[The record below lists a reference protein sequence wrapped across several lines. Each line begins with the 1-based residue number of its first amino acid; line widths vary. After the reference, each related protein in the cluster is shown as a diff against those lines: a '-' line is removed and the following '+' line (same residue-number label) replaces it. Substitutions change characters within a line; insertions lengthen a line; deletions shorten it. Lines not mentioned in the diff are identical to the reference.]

1 MDVWPHHGLEDDLR
15 PRMAALLES
24 GQPFV
29 LVTLFAADG
38 GPRGLGAQMV
48 VTETESWGFLS
59 GGCIEAEVALQGRKA
74 LADGEPRHL
83 VYGVGSPWVDTPL
96 PCGGRLDLLAERI
109 GPNDPA
115 IAGLVAA
122 YRDRQAVRYRSD
134 GRTRECLAA
143 AEPGAAGAPAR
154 SAFTV
159 DQLFTPVQ
167 KLVVIGNDPIALA
180 IAAMGARLGWCS
192 HIVAKGG
199 PAEPP
204 GLGVTH
210 HRGDAVAAMRAIA
223 PDASTAV
230 AVATH
235 DAHDD
240 QRAIVAALAT
250 RAGYIGVLGARRRIP
265 ERLARLRKAGL
276 SETDLAR
283 LHMPIGLP
291 IAAAT
296 PWEIAV
302 SVTAQIIAERAERAK
317 RAAA

>member
-15 PRMAALLES
+15 PRMAKLLEN

-48 VTETESWGFLS
+48 VTDAESWGFLS
-59 GGCIEAEVALQGRKA
+59 GGCIESEVALQGRKT

-83 VYGVGSPWVDTPL
+83 VYGAGSPWVDTPL
-96 PCGGRLDLLAERI
+96 PCGGRLDLLAEFI
-109 GPNDPA
+109 APGDPA
-115 IAGLVAA
+115 IAALVAA
-122 YRDRQAVRYRSD
+122 YGERRPVRYRSN
-134 GRTRECLAA
+134 GRTRECL
-143 AEPGAAGAPAR
+143 PVSAGAK
-154 SAFTV
+154 SAAMV
-159 DQLFTPVQ
+159 DQLFTPAQ
-167 KLVVIGNDPIALA
+167 KLVVIGSDPIALA

-199 PAEPP
+199 PAESP
-204 GLGVTH
+204 GLGVSH
-210 HRGDAVAAMRAIA
+210 HRGDAVAALRAIA
-223 PDASTAV
+223 PDADTAV

-240 QRAIVAALAT
+240 ERAIIAALAT
-250 RAGYIGVLGARRRIP
+250 DAGYIGVLGARRRIP
-265 ERLARLRKAGL
+265 QRLARLRASGA
-276 SETDLAR
+276 SEADLAR

-296 PWEIAV
+296 PWEIAI
-302 SVTAQIIAERAERAK
+302 SVTAQIIAERAARAE

>member
-15 PRMAALLES
+15 PRMAGLIE
-24 GQPFV
+24 GGRPFV

-59 GGCIEAEVALQGRKA
+59 GGCIEAEVALQGRKT

-83 VYGVGSPWVDTPL
+83 VYGAGSPWVDTPL

-109 GPNDPA
+109 EPDDPA
-115 IAGLVAA
+115 IGALVAA
-122 YRDRQAVRYRSD
+122 YDGRRSVRYRSD
-134 GRTRECLAA
+134 GRTRDCLAA
-143 AEPGAAGAPAR
+143 PAAAGA
-154 SAFTV
+154 AFTV
-159 DQLFTPVQ
+159 DQVFRPVQ
-167 KLVVIGNDPIALA
+167 KLIVIGNDPIALA

-199 PAEPP
+199 PAEGP
-204 GLGVTH
+204 GLGVSH
-210 HRGDAVAAMRAIA
+210 HRGDAVAALQAIA
-223 PDASTAV
+223 PDAWTAV

-240 QRAIVAALAT
+240 ERAVVAALAT
-250 RAGYIGVLGARRRIP
+250 EAGYIGVLGARRRIP
-265 ERLARLRKAGL
+265 ERLARLRRRGL
-276 SETDLAR
+276 SEADIDR

-291 IAAAT
+291 IAAGG
-296 PWEIAV
+296 PWEIAI
-302 SVTAQIIAERAERAK
+302 SVTAQIIAERAERGD
-317 RAAA
+317 RAAAA